1 MQYKAVLF
9 DMDGVLIDSEPG
21 YNQADRLLFERLG
34 IPYGRRE
41 IEALT
46 GISLKTIGG
55 LLLGWYP
62 DLPHTNEE
70 LVAMQAQCLLDSL
83 KQGVTELVPG
93 AHDWISR
100 LKKAG
105 VKLAIGSSSTNDMVY
120 YVARRFGLDALMDT
134 IVTCEDVKHAKPW
147 PDIYLSCAD
156 RLGVRPADCLVIED
170 STNGIKAA
178 RAADMP
184 CAAFLGTNRHGLDT
198 SQAQFTFANFD
209 EKAYLALFE

>member
-1 MQYKAVLF
+1 MRYEAVLF

-55 LLLGWYP
+55 LLLGWHP
-62 DLPHTNEE
+62 ELPYTDEQ
-70 LVAMQAQCLLDSL
+70 LVSMQAQCLLDSL
-83 KQGVTELVPG
+83 KQGVTSLVPG

-120 YVARRFGLDALMDT
+120 YVARRFGLDTLMDT
-134 IVTCEDVKHAKPW
+134 IVTCEDVSRAKPW
-147 PDIYLSCAD
+147 PDIYLACAD
-156 RLGVRPADCLVIED
+156 RLGVSPARCLVIED

-178 RAADMP
+178 CAAGMP

-198 SQAQFTFANFD
+198 SQAQFSFAEFD
-209 EKAYLALFE
+209 ETAYNLLFA